1 MSSDRT
7 SQQHPG
13 IVVLLCLF
21 FFMSVSAS
29 VPVCVERTAAVYTRL
44 CSHCAAEGV
53 AVFGVQKL
61 QVYVP

>member
-7 SQQHPG
+7 SQQHLG
-13 IVVLLCLF
+13 VVVLLCG
-21 FFMSVSAS
+21 FFMSVSANL
-29 VPVCVERTAAVYTRL
+29 PVCVERTAAVYTRL

-61 QVYVP
+61 KAYVP